1 FCIVGGREV
10 GFGDAFRERSV
21 QCGRLADVTKLT
33 LNDDVATCRARVGN
47 HAFKQRNI
55 LIHRQLRAI
64 DDYRIYARVDGFL
77 SFLEA
82 VGVIG
87 IKKYLYSLLAI
98 QVDERARMRERE
110 KFALAF
116 AE

>member
-1 FCIVGGREV
+1 
-10 GFGDAFRERSV
+10 
-21 QCGRLADVTKLT
+21 TKLT

-116 AE
+116 AEARDDRQISFPSSRSNGFELIGVRKIKMA